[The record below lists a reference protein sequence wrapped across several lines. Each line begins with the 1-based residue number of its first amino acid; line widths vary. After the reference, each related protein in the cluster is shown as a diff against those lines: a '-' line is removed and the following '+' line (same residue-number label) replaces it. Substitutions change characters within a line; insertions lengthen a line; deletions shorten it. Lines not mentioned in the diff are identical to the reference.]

1 MTVKQLI
8 GLLHRMPYDGYVT
21 AKDRYGCRYSI
32 DTVTTLGYDYDG
44 DEVSTVDVKCEDKEI
59 TLILGDR

>member
-8 GLLHRMPYDGYVT
+8 ELLQTIPLDEYVT

-32 DTVTTLGYDYDG
+32 DTVTILGYDYDG
-44 DEVSTVDVKCEDKEI
+44 DEVSTADVRCEDREV
-59 TLILGDR
+59 TPMLGDR